1 MGGDFLFTG
10 LAIGLVIVYCYNKL
24 KNNKYRNKRK

>member
-1 MGGDFLFTG
+1 MGGDFLFIG
-10 LAIGLVIVYCYNKL
+10 LAIGLVIVYFYNKY

>member
-10 LAIGLVIVYCYNKL
+10 LAIALVIVYFYNKY
-24 KNNKYRNKRK
+24 KNNNFRNKR

>member
-10 LAIGLVIVYCYNKL
+10 LAIALVIVYFYNKY
-24 KNNKYRNKRK
+24 KNNNYRNKR